1 MNSPLGEYVGNTLE
15 VIESIKCL
23 KNEIENDL
31 LDLVLF
37 LGKIII
43 KSKGFI

>member
-23 KNEIENDL
+23 KNEIEKEKKKKKMSQRSL
-31 LDLVLF
+31 
-37 LGKIII
+37 
-43 KSKGFI
+43 